1 MLRGLIMKR
10 LLGEERR
17 LFAWMP
23 VILWASIILFFS
35 VLPARKIPLITV
47 QYLDK
52 AFHFFEFAILAFLMM
67 RSLYRDIKHP
77 LRENHVLFTLISG
90 SAYGIV
96 LELIQRFVPGRDMAA
111 GDVVANI
118 AGIVLGI
125 LLGKIIVW
133 QK

>member
-1 MLRGLIMKR
+1 MKMW
-10 LLGEERR
+10 LKEERR

-23 VILWASIILFFS
+23 VILWAPIILFFS

-47 QYLDK
+47 QHLDK

-67 RSLYRDIKHP
+67 RSFYRDIEHP
-77 LRENHVLFTLISG
+77 LREKHVLFTLISG

-96 LELIQRFVPGRDMAA
+96 LELLQHFVPGRDAAA

-118 AGIVLGI
+118 AGIIFGI